1 MRHLINIFAVDADAD
16 AESNQHFGAL
26 LGNQNHAPA
35 LSKALANPVMSNRA
49 TCAIKG
55 NNMQMQL

>member
-1 MRHLINIFAVDADAD
+1 MRHLIKIFAADADAD
-16 AESNQHFGAL
+16 AESNQHFGVL
-26 LGNQNHAPA
+26 LGSPNHVPA
-35 LSKALANPVMSNRA
+35 LSKALGSPVMSNRA